1 LRAGLLSRLD
11 IIEYLNSHFVCTW
24 ILDTAANRLIDE
36 AETEANRGLMQTLY
50 DNWAWPVTFEFLN
63 QQGEFVT
70 GLNSLEDFDASP
82 LPNHEFMLNHLAE
95 HFPGH

>member
-11 IIEYLNSHFVCTW
+11 IIKYLNGNFVCTW
-24 ILDTAANRLIDE
+24 ILDTASNRLIDE
-36 AETEANRGLMQTLY
+36 AETAANRKLMQTLY
-50 DNWAWPVTFEFLN
+50 DNWDWPVTFEFLT
-63 QQGEFVT
+63 QEGKFVT
-70 GLNSLEDFDASP
+70 ALNSLKDFDASP